1 MQKSK
6 LTLNSILLILIAVIG
21 VSILLK
27 NQDNETDL
35 LHTGMIHSKTVGEVA
50 VMPGQEAF
58 GTIQEIIGILE
69 NDPETDWKTID
80 IDALLVHLI
89 DMNELTMY
97 SNVDRENVP
106 GGLKMVVT
114 GTGRTV
120 DAIKRMVPTH
130 NSMTLSSVDVWETT
144 VENIDNGVVLTV
156 TSDDNLEIDKIR
168 GLGFIGIMAIGSQH
182 PIHHLMMAKGSMH
195 MISNH

>member
-1 MQKSK
+1 MPK
-6 LTLNSILLILIAVIG
+6 LTLNSILLILIVVIG

-27 NQDNETDL
+27 DQDTEIDQSHTDMTHSETA
-35 LHTGMIHSKTVGEVA
+35 GEVA

-69 NDPETDWKTID
+69 KDPETDWATID

-97 SNVDRENVP
+97 SNVNREDVP

-114 GTGRTV
+114 GNGRTI

-130 NSMTLSSVDVWETT
+130 NDMTLSSVDAWETT
-144 VENIDNGVVLTV
+144 VEVIDDGVVLTV
-156 TSDDNLEIDKIR
+156 TSDDNVETDKIR

-182 PIHHLMMAKGSMH
+182 PVHHLMMSKGTMPSSH
-195 MISNH
+195 